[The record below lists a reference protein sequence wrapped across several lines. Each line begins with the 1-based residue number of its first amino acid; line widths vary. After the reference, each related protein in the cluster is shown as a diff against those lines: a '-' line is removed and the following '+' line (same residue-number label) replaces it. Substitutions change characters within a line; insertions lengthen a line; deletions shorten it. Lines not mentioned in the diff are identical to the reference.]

1 MTTLTVVR
9 KGDEIAIAADTLTT
23 FGSTRV
29 ADHYK
34 GDHAKILQFG
44 DNRIG
49 ICGSSAHHLAVTS
62 LLKREKS
69 LDLSSRQAVFETF
82 RHLHPRLKDEYFLNP
97 KEEDTAPYESS
108 QLEALIAN
116 PHGIFSIFSYR
127 EAFEYDRFWA
137 VGSGYRYALGAM
149 YAIYDRIDSAAEIAR
164 LGVLAGC
171 EFDTSSGGPVVV
183 HSFPIRADRGDA
195 DRGVPKQ
202 KRKQK

>member
-1 MTTLTVVR
+1 MTTLAVA
-9 KGDEIAIAADTLTT
+9 KKNGEIAIAADTLTT
-23 FGSTRV
+23 FGNTRV

-44 DNRIG
+44 PHYIG

-62 LLKREKS
+62 LLRAEKS

-82 RHLHPRLKDEYFLNP
+82 RRLHPRLKDEYFLNP
-97 KEEDTAPYESS
+97 KEDESAPYESS

-116 PHGIFSIFSYR
+116 PQGIFSVFSYR

-149 YAIYDRIDSAAEIAR
+149 YSVYDRLESAADIAR
-164 LGVLAGC
+164 AGVLAGC
-171 EFDTSSGGPVVV
+171 EFDTSSGGPVIV
-183 HSFPIRADRGDA
+183 HCFPAAAATPAAPRKQD
-195 DRGVPKQ
+195 KQ
-202 KRKQK
+202 KRKSK

>member
-1 MTTLTVVR
+1 MTTIAVVR

-23 FGSTRV
+23 FGNTRV

-44 DNRIG
+44 DNHIG

-62 LLKREKS
+62 LLRKEKS
-69 LDLSSRQAVFETF
+69 LDLSTRQAVFETF

-97 KEEDTAPYESS
+97 KEEDSAPYESS

-164 LGVLAGC
+164 QGAMAGC
-171 EFDTSSGGPVVV
+171 EFDTSSGGPIVV
-183 HSFPIRADRGDA
+183 HCFAIGTER
-195 DRGVPKQ
+195 KQ
-202 KRKQK
+202 KRKPKK